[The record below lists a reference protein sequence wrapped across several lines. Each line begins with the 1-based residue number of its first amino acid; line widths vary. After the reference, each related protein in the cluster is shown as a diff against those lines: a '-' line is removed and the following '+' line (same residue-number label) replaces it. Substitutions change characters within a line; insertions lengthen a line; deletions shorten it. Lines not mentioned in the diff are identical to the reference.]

1 MYITGGWLSSQAR
14 CVAGQHLFFCCLKVF
29 SSSQGATTTL
39 NLGKDSAL
47 NFWQL
52 FGESLSMN
60 LARIVIDVFSIKKS
74 DRMMLFSGCFQSRWH
89 HRTLIVIEN
98 GSSFETWQ
106 RFLGLNRGGLGV
118 GSCLRHS
125 ILQGFPLIIVQCWGW
140 CYIFWPLVQQKIWEE
155 VGIQWMVNTLAK
167 SMAYTCSGYGRHVT
181 GHEAVFG
188 GVGRGW
194 WRLIWSLWLHIYV
207 WTLCIHNDFCTFFFF
222 RGKIRSSAKGEWL
235 EERQFLARSL
245 FSRMHSRSR
254 LHHLPAINQSTTQ
267 STNQAINQ
275 STNQPFTAYN
285 LFSFD
290 TIQSCC
296 FNFCHS
302 AF

>member
-1 MYITGGWLSSQAR
+1 MYR
-14 CVAGQHLFFCCLKVF
+14 CILRVDDYHLRQDASPDNIFFCCLKVF

-140 CYIFWPLVQQKIWEE
+140 CYIFWPLVQQKNLGGSWYTMDGEHIGE
-155 VGIQWMVNTLAK
+155 VNGI
-167 SMAYTCSGYGRHVT
+167 HV
-181 GHEAVFG
+181 
-188 GVGRGW
+188 
-194 WRLIWSLWLHIYV
+194 LWLRPPRDRSWSSV
-207 WTLCIHNDFCTFFFF
+207 WGG
-222 RGKIRSSAKGEWL
+222 GKGVMEIDLVPVITYIRVDVVY
-235 EERQFLARSL
+235 
-245 FSRMHSRSR
+245 
-254 LHHLPAINQSTTQ
+254 T
-267 STNQAINQ
+267 
-275 STNQPFTAYN
+275 
-285 LFSFD
+285 
-290 TIQSCC
+290 
-296 FNFCHS
+296 
-302 AF
+302 